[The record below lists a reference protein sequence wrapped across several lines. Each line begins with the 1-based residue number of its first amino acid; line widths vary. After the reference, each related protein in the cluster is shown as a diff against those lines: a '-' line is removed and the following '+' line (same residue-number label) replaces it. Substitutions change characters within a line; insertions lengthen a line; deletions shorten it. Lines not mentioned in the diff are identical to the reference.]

1 MPKFD
6 GFKEPKP
13 EKNGKSITKPKT
25 APVIIDKRCKVC
37 QSSYRQ
43 VIDQMLASGVSYS
56 EIERQ
61 FEFAA
66 IPRRSISNH
75 KDKHLGYEEAAIRAV
90 IERQA
95 MMDHRNFEEGVERL
109 VTKQAYLEVALQKAY
124 DQLIDNVV
132 DIPAADAV
140 KIIEQIQKLES
151 QHQGVAVDELRVQFN
166 AFLQAVKEIA
176 PQELW
181 PRIRDRTH
189 DLLKASGRTLDFAEA
204 EKQETQELQEAEVV
218 EPTDVQNP

>member
-1 MPKFD
+1 MSPKFD
-6 GFKEPKP
+6 GFSEKKP
-13 EKNGKSITKPKT
+13 EQNGKAITKPKV
-25 APVIIDKRCKVC
+25 APVIVDKRCKVC

-43 VIDQMLASGVSYS
+43 VIDQMLAGGISYS

-61 FEFAA
+61 FEFAL

-75 KDKHLGYEEAAIRAV
+75 KEKHLGYEEAAIRAV
-90 IERQA
+90 IEREA
-95 MMDHRNFEEGVERL
+95 MMAHRNFEEGKERL
-109 VTKQAYLEVALQKAY
+109 ITKQAYLEVALHKAY
-124 DQLIDNVV
+124 DQLVSNVV

-151 QHQGVAVDELRVQFN
+151 QHQSVAVDELRVQFN

-176 PQELW
+176 PQEIW

-189 DLLKASGRTLDFAEA
+189 ELLKASGRSLDFAE
-204 EKQETQELQEAEVV
+204 ENPTEIQEAEVV
-218 EPTDVQNP
+218 EPSDVQNP